1 MTDCKE
7 PTTIRPT
14 VINQATSVGDAA
26 QIMTC
31 SHFRHLPVS
40 DNFGLAGIVDI
51 TDICQAL
58 IDPDISRRL
67 PPTRP

>member
-1 MTDCKE
+1 M
-7 PTTIRPT
+7 TIRPT

-40 DNFGLAGIVDI
+40 GNSGLAGIV
-51 TDICQAL
+51 DICQAL

-67 PPTRP
+67 PPARP